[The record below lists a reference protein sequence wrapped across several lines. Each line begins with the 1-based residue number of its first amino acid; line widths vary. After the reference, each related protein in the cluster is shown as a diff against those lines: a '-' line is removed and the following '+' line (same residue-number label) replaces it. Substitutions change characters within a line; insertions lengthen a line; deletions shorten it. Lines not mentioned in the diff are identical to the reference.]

1 MKEDIAQDFNR
12 ILNEVKDA
20 VFLELDKQ
28 FFGWDN
34 DIVLGSIYLSPEG
47 SIIYTEGKSG
57 TEISENYILKLLNSC
72 TEYHLLL
79 VGDFNSRT
87 GNMDD
92 FILIDNTD
100 SIPELSENS
109 TYQTDDFQVP
119 RSNSNKE
126 INNYSKHL
134 ISICKSYGLHLL
146 TGRFSGDRHGS
157 TTCIANKGFSVVDYM
172 IADSAIFGYVK
183 DFSVMKRDE
192 SDHFPLACMIKT
204 SIASHHEL
212 EDEIISDLQPKK
224 FKSDSST
231 AEEFAERVSDHVS
244 EQKCKNIL
252 TKLSRTTF
260 KSSSLNSVICK
271 INDLFSYW
279 GEGIKNVFV
288 GSRKISAIY
297 RQPEWFDESCREL
310 KK

>member
-146 TGRFSGDRHGS
+146 TCRFSGIGM
-157 TTCIANKGFSVVDYM
+157 A
-172 IADSAIFGYVK
+172 
-183 DFSVMKRDE
+183 
-192 SDHFPLACMIKT
+192 
-204 SIASHHEL
+204 
-212 EDEIISDLQPKK
+212 
-224 FKSDSST
+224 
-231 AEEFAERVSDHVS
+231 
-244 EQKCKNIL
+244 
-252 TKLSRTTF
+252 
-260 KSSSLNSVICK
+260 
-271 INDLFSYW
+271 
-279 GEGIKNVFV
+279 
-288 GSRKISAIY
+288 
-297 RQPEWFDESCREL
+297 RQPA
-310 KK
+310 